1 MELLKTKLKAIK
13 NSQQQLEKDQD
24 KKYKELVKFIKA
36 KCKKEGL
43 SLIEFQLKWLKSNTT
58 AEMLRPELGYKLN
71 IEAWDE
77 GIHLYKLS
85 LINKK

>member
-13 NSQQQLEKDQD
+13 NSQKQLEKDQN
-24 KKYKELVKFIKA
+24 KKCKKLVRFIKA

-43 SLIEFQLKWLKSNTT
+43 SIIEFHLKWLKSNPT
-58 AEMLRPELGYKLN
+58 AEMLYPELGYKLN
-71 IEAWDE
+71 IEAWEE